1 MQLKKAIWIWH
12 LRQKRIRRRRG
23 QRTKWLGSCKNMFWP
38 NLRSPVTTRWPQQE
52 GTVRQMMTNSRS
64 QRKMEGRKG
73 HSLTGS
79 LIADVLKTVDLVSK
93 YSRCSSNL
101 AMYYFY
107 LLHQLFLKCL
117 TMTFIAEWG
126 DRSQLA
132 TIVLAG
138 INNVYGVIVGE
149 WPHVFITCHM

>member
-1 MQLKKAIWIWH
+1 M
-12 LRQKRIRRRRG
+12 
-23 QRTKWLGSCKNMFWP
+23 
-38 NLRSPVTTRWPQQE
+38 
-52 GTVRQMMTNSRS
+52 RQMKTNSRS
-64 QRKMEGRKG
+64 QRKKERKG

-93 YSRCSSNL
+93 YSRLSSIT
-101 AMYYFY
+101 AMYFFYF
-107 LLHQLFLKCL
+107 LNQLFLKCL

-149 WPHVFITCHM
+149 WPHVLGCYMLHVTLHMLVLVRIIQAI